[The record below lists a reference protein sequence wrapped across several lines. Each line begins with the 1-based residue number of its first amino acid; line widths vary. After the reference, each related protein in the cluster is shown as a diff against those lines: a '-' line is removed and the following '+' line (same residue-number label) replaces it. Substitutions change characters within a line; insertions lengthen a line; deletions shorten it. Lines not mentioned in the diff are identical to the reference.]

1 MDTDKHI
8 NFEQEIKIM
17 RIRLSQLRRIIKE
30 EVEALVN
37 ESQIS
42 GTALHDYLEAD
53 PSDASSDEFIQQWNR
68 LDTRAKLGYWND
80 RADLLSSGKLKRRGL
95 TMSSAGDTE
104 MRRLGLSQRD
114 FDDAARSDAAAKTQ
128 AVADEKARK
137 AAASL
142 AKARDKFARTG
153 R

>member
-1 MDTDKHI
+1 
-8 NFEQEIKIM
+8 M

-42 GTALHDYLEAD
+42 AAALHDYLETD
-53 PSDASSDEFIQQWNR
+53 PSGDAPDEFIQQWDG
-68 LDTRAKLGYWND
+68 LDAPAKIGFWNERSAMLGKGAL
-80 RADLLSSGKLKRRGL
+80 RRSGM

-114 FDDAARSDAAAKTQ
+114 FDNAERSNAAAKAQ
-128 AVADEKARK
+128 AAADEKAQR

-142 AKARDKFARTG
+142 EKSRQRYARTG